1 MLLILIAM
9 IIGSSLAAFSSPIGS
24 SSNAGLSGLRLA
36 PQKPGGD
43 TPFAAQNVLPAP
55 NADPAKPAQ
64 RGSLINLSV

>member
-24 SSNAGLSGLRLA
+24 SANAGLSGLRLA
-36 PQKPGGD
+36 PQKPGND
-43 TPFAAQNVLPAP
+43 APFAPQNALQAP
-55 NADPAKPAQ
+55 HADPAKPAQ

>member
-1 MLLILIAM
+1 M

-36 PQKPGGD
+36 PQKPGND
-43 TPFAAQNVLPAP
+43 APFTAPNALQSP